1 TSVASA
7 EAPEVDDGKAF
18 AADLAEDLAGVAPL
32 APSADTGEEAPAE
45 SINSLAARLDAAGQ
59 PVRRTLVLAT

>member
-1 TSVASA
+1 MSPEAAPREPAPRRVASA

-45 SINSLAARLDAAGQ
+45 SINS
-59 PVRRTLVLAT
+59 